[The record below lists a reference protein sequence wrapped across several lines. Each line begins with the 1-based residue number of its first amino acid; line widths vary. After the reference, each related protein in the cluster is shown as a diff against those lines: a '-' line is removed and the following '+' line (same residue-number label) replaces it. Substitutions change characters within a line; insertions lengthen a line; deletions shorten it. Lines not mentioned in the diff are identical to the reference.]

1 MSDRQLVALG
11 WVATAISVA
20 VGVGAVA
27 FLLIPPRPGAPG
39 AVVGVVQALSDA
51 GFVLIS
57 PLMGM
62 LIIRALPRNPIGW
75 MFVVV
80 SGLLVSGFFGDGLA
94 RHLEPTALIEWI
106 VVLASTGSNV
116 GLGGL
121 VLLIA
126 YFPTGRLI
134 SPRWR
139 WAPALV
145 VLGSVSQC
153 AYQLAAPLPLA
164 DVRDVVNP
172 IGQPGWGTFLE
183 VTSSAGG
190 VLILAGVA
198 GTLALLIQRIR
209 RARGVERQQLKWFT
223 LAAAVIASL
232 LALAAVTGPLP
243 EISDFFWSAAL
254 TSISLLPIAAA
265 IGILRYRLFDI
276 DLIIK
281 RTVAYGALTVVL
293 IGVYVVG
300 VLVLQLVLEP
310 FTKQGELAV
319 AGSTLAVAA
328 LFQPARRRIQHAVD
342 RRFDRA
348 RYDAAGIMASF
359 SSRLRDGLDL
369 ESVGDEIVA
378 TVAETMRPAS
388 VKVWLRKAG
397 TDQ

>member
-11 WVATAISVA
+11 WVATALSVA

-27 FLLIPPRPGAPG
+27 FLLIPTRAGAPS
-39 AVVGVVQALSDA
+39 AVVGVMQALSDA
-51 GFVLIS
+51 AFVLIS

-75 MFVVV
+75 MFVIV
-80 SGLLVSGFFGDGLA
+80 SGLLVSGFLGDGLA
-94 RHLEPTALIEWI
+94 RHLEPSLLLELI
-106 VVLASTGSNV
+106 VVLTSISANA

-126 YFPTGRLI
+126 YFPTGRLL

-139 WAPALV
+139 WVPALI
-145 VLGSVSQC
+145 VLGTTFQA

-172 IGQPGWGTFLE
+172 VSQPGWGTFLD
-183 VTSSAGG
+183 VTSAAGG
-190 VLILAGVA
+190 ILILLGVA

-209 RARGVERQQLKWFT
+209 HATGVERQQLKWFT
-223 LAAAVIASL
+223 LAAAIVVSL
-232 LALAAVTGPLP
+232 LALAAVTAPLP
-243 EISDFFWSAAL
+243 KVSDFFWSAAL
-254 TSISLLPIAAA
+254 TSIALLPIAAA

-281 RTVAYGALTVVL
+281 RTASYGALTVVL
-293 IGVYVVG
+293 VGVYVVG
-300 VLVLQLVLEP
+300 VLVLQLLLEP
-310 FTKQGELAV
+310 FTQQGDLAV

-328 LFQPARRRIQHAVD
+328 LFQPARRRIQRAVD

-348 RYDAAGIMASF
+348 RYDATATMADF

-369 ESVGDEIVA
+369 DSVGQEIVTTVRA
-378 TVAETMRPAS
+378 TVRPSS
-388 VKVWLRKAG
+388 VSVWLRQPAEE
-397 TDQ
+397 